1 MLILTRK
8 SGEGLLIG
16 DDIHITILEIRGKQ
30 IRLGIEAPANI
41 IVLRE
46 EIYRRIQE
54 ENLQAAEARDIDL
67 KQIAKLWRQ
76 E

>member
-8 SGEGLLIG
+8 SGEGLYIG
-16 DDIHITILEIRGKQ
+16 DDIRVTILEIRGKQ
-30 IRLGIEAPANI
+30 IRLGIEAPANVVI
-41 IVLRE
+41 LRE

-54 ENLQAAEARDIDL
+54 ENLQAASVQGIDL
-67 KQIAKLWRQ
+67 KELAHLWRQ